1 MLADI
6 CEQLG
11 RQEEAAEHYSRFVEL
26 WKDCDEELRPLVIEA
41 EARLSNLSNAT
52 AEG

>member
-26 WKDCDEELRPLVIEA
+26 WKDCDEELRPLVIAA
-41 EARLSNLSNAT
+41 EAKLRNLSNEAP
-52 AEG
+52 E